1 MTENE
6 ISGKIIG
13 CAIEVHKLLVP
24 GLLESAYVECLFYEL
39 QKAGLFVEKQ
49 KPLPL
54 MYKEVRL
61 DAGYRLDLIVGHKVI
76 VEVKSIESL
85 NDIHTA
91 QVLTYLK
98 LSGCKSGLL
107 MNFNVLLLVDGLKRL
122 ENKL

>member
-13 CAIEVHKLLVP
+13 CAIEVHKLLGP

-49 KPLPL
+49 KPLL
-54 MYKEVRL
+54 LIYKEVRL

-85 NDIHTA
+85 IDIYTA
-91 QVLTYLK
+91 QV
-98 LSGCKSGLL
+98 
-107 MNFNVLLLVDGLKRL
+107 
-122 ENKL
+122 